1 MLRPDS
7 DRPCCRCKVGTC
19 DNCVCGAAGK
29 TCISCISTNCQNTE
43 VNIFV
48 IYKISAQS
56 IISSDQLIISSAQ
69 LIISS
74 AQLIIS
80 LAQLIVSSAQL
91 IVSSAQLIVSS
102 AQLLAHQWGAYA
114 ITVALMSV
122 VRRVSSVST
131 ITTRN
136 N

>member
-7 DRPCCRCKVGTC
+7 DRPCCRCKVGKC

-29 TCISCISTNCQNTE
+29 TCISCSSTNCQNTL

-48 IYKISAQS
+48 IYKI
-56 IISSDQLIISSAQ
+56 
-69 LIISS
+69 
-74 AQLIIS
+74 
-80 LAQLIVSSAQL
+80 
-91 IVSSAQLIVSS
+91 SS

-114 ITVALMSV
+114 VPVALSSIV
-122 VRRVSSVST
+122 CRVSFVST

-136 N
+136 NKDIKSIFVQMFIMFLDCVF